1 LHAVELIKPGY
12 FSAKDAKDAK
22 KNFDV
27 QFTIAIDNHCG
38 KFSDQAGRI
47 P

>member
-1 LHAVELIKPGY
+1 LIKPGY

-22 KNFDV
+22 KYCDV
-27 QFTIAIDNHCG
+27 QLTIAIDNHCG